1 MNIDPINYGLRF
13 WSDNIAPCVRDPGGL
28 ETLDQLDQVFFF
40 GANGLFYRPRSL
52 MFLTWPR
59 LWLRFPRC
67 PRSCRE
73 RQCWCPVMLPSG
85 PLSSCW
91 RRFWRSVGTVGN
103 RLEDQPKIYIYVYVY
118 VYVYIYMD
126 MYMYMYMYMYI
137 YMDMY
142 MYMYMYMVWL
152 FTWISR
158 SILIPGKR
166 MFFSAGDPRF
176 VNNVNQ

>member
-118 VYVYIYMD
+118 VYI
-126 MYMYMYMYMYI
+126 YMYMYMYMYI
-137 YMDMY
+137 YI
-142 MYMYMYMVWL
+142 
-152 FTWISR
+152 WICICICICIWFDFLLGYR
-158 SILIPGKR
+158 GV
-166 MFFSAGDPRF
+166 F
-176 VNNVNQ
+176 